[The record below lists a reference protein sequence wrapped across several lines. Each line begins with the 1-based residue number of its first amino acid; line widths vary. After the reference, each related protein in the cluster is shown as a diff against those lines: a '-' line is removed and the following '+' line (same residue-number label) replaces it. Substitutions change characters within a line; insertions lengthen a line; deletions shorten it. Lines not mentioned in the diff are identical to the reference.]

1 MTVTGEYIVAEESA
15 NPYELFILRL
25 CKYLRCRRI
34 SFLTSTLRK
43 FMTSTQYL
51 RRLPNSGLTIC
62 INVYVLLDRAP
73 LSLSICYIYPIGCD
87 YIPGK
92 SVKVY
97 QYCFISHCKLWQFC
111 DGRKPDVKAVL
122 C

>member
-25 CKYLRCRRI
+25 SKYLRCRRI

-43 FMTSTQYL
+43 FMTSTQCL
-51 RRLPNSGLTIC
+51 RRLPNSGPTIC
-62 INVYVLLDRAP
+62 INIYVLLDRAP

-92 SVKVY
+92 SVRVY
-97 QYCFISHCKLWQFC
+97 
-111 DGRKPDVKAVL
+111 
-122 C
+122 